1 MSISRGNLT
10 CGGRAR
16 PCNQASG
23 GGTAASFS
31 ETDGDEPLRAEA
43 TDEIVSKLY
52 RLDIRRVDTMIFT
65 LYIILRCSSCG
76 KRKRDASADKTLT
89 QGGELLYYEHVR
101 SREPRVIVAGRDL
114 L

>member
-1 MSISRGNLT
+1 MSISRGDLT

-43 TDEIVSKLY
+43 TDEIVSKLT
-52 RLDIRRVDTMIFT
+52 RLDIRRVDTMISR
-65 LYIILRCSSCG
+65 YISFFGVPHAGNAEEGWWQDLSRSSLR
-76 KRKRDASADKTLT
+76 
-89 QGGELLYYEHVR
+89 
-101 SREPRVIVAGRDL
+101 VA
-114 L
+114 